1 MAMIVMTMLIV
12 RTIIS
17 TFIINVLMTIAIMR
31 LVMFV
36 LRLVFRFV
44 FRLVFRLVFMFV
56 FMFRFRFR
64 FIGHSMRVVSMLVSR
79 IIVMVDGMVVP
90 TMVLGSSLITTF
102 YMIRILVFMVP
113 VLHLMRLVVQFML
126 TI

>member
-17 TFIINVLMTIAIMR
+17 TF
-31 LVMFV
+31 VMFV
-36 LRLVFRFV
+36 LRLVFRFVFRLVFMFVFRFV

-56 FMFRFRFR
+56 FMFRFR

-90 TMVLGSSLITTF
+90 TMVLGSSLIITF
-102 YMIRILVFMVP
+102 YMIRVLVFMVP
-113 VLHLMRLVVQFML
+113 VLHLIRLVV
-126 TI
+126 